1 MSASDLRSTSP
12 VVILAPIDCAD
23 TAAATSGWINVRTY
37 EGDVAV
43 IQTVGVVTA
52 GTIVGKIRHAS
63 DGSGTGA
70 ADLTGATFTSVG
82 TSTDNS
88 VQKTVF
94 KASETA
100 GYIQYVGTITTG
112 PALVG
117 ATLLARL
124 DTV

>member
-1 MSASDLRSTSP
+1 MLNREGSASTA
-12 VVILAPIDCAD
+12 VIVLNPASAAN
-23 TAAATSGWINVRTY
+23 TAAATSGWIDVRTY

-43 IQTVGVVTA
+43 IQSVGVVTA
-52 GTIVGKIRHAS
+52 GTIVGKIQHAS

-70 ADLTGATFTSVG
+70 EDLSGATFTSVG

-94 KASETA
+94 RASGTL
-100 GYIQYVGTITTG
+100 GYIRYVGTITTG

>member
-1 MSASDLRSTSP
+1 MSASDVRSVSP
-12 VVILAPIDCAD
+12 VVLLAPIDCAD
-23 TAAATSGWINVRTY
+23 TAAATGSWVDVRTY

-52 GTIVGKIRHAS
+52 GTIVGKIQHAS

-70 ADLTGATFTSVG
+70 ADLTGAAFSSVG

-88 VQKTVF
+88 VQKIAF
-94 KASETA
+94 KASETM
-100 GYIQYVGTITTG
+100 GYVRYVGTITTG

-117 ATLLARL
+117 ATLLARR